1 MARNWAAKRARFEMF
16 SNLSLPAKAVTFYV
30 IAFILVFVIAANP
43 GTFGEA
49 SPPLSMLTSIASV
62 LIMMMIITREGWSKE
77 GWRSLG
83 LFTAGFEG
91 WWVAI
96 LFPAAV
102 LVICNAILIVMG
114 LGSLHGPGGDKSA
127 LQMAANVGA
136 GLFISIGFAFCE
148 EIGWRG
154 YMLPKLLGLGA
165 MTAVFVVG
173 FLQGMWHLPL
183 MLMTSYYHADGNPMI
198 VVPLFL
204 VTLTLA
210 GAFFGFLRLWTGSVW
225 PVAIAHGVF
234 NIVWNLGSEVIK
246 AERPETMEYIGGES
260 GILVIIALI
269 ITTIVLVP
277 RIRRYA

>member
-1 MARNWAAKRARFEMF
+1 VF
-16 SNLSLPAKAVTFYV
+16 SKLPDTAKAVTFYL
-30 IAFILVFVIAANP
+30 IAFILVFAIAANP
-43 GTFGEA
+43 GIFGEA

-62 LIMMMIITREGWSKE
+62 LIMMLIITREGWSKQ

-83 LFTAGFEG
+83 LFTAGFRG
-91 WWVAI
+91 WWVAF

-102 LVICNAILIVMG
+102 LIVCDAVLLVSGLASFAIPDTG
-114 LGSLHGPGGDKSA
+114 RSA
-127 LQMAANVGA
+127 LQIAANIGA

-165 MTAVFVVG
+165 VAAVFVVG
-173 FLQGMWHLPL
+173 LLHGIWHLPL

-210 GAFFGFLRLWTGSVW
+210 GAFFGYLRLWTGSVW

-234 NIVWNLGSEVIK
+234 NLVWNIGSEFLK
-246 AERPETMEYIGGES
+246 GDRPETTEYIGGES
-260 GILVIIALI
+260 GILMIIALI
-269 ITTIVLVP
+269 FTALVLVP
-277 RIRRYA
+277 KIRTYS

>member
-1 MARNWAAKRARFEMF
+1 MF
-16 SNLSLPAKAVTFYV
+16 PALSSPAKAVTFYV
-30 IAFILVFVIAANP
+30 IAFILVFTIAANP
-43 GTFGEA
+43 GIFGEA

-62 LIMMMIITREGWSKE
+62 LIMMLVVTREGWSKE
-77 GWRSLG
+77 GWHSLG
-83 LFTAGFEG
+83 LFTAGFRG

-102 LVICNAILIVMG
+102 LLVCDAVLLISG
-114 LGSLHGPGGDKSA
+114 LASFSIPETGKSA
-127 LQMAANVGA
+127 LQMAANIGA

-154 YMLPKLLGLGA
+154 YMLPKLLSLGA
-165 MTAVFVVG
+165 VAAVFIVG
-173 FLQGMWHLPL
+173 FLQGIWHLPL

-225 PVAIAHGVF
+225 PVAITHGVF
-234 NIVWNLGSEVIK
+234 NLVWGLGSEVIK

-260 GILVIIALI
+260 GALIIIALI
-269 ITTIVLVP
+269 VTSFVLIP
-277 RIRRYA
+277 RIKNYA

>member
-1 MARNWAAKRARFEMF
+1 VF
-16 SNLSLPAKAVTFYV
+16 STLPDTAKAVTFYV
-30 IAFILVFVIAANP
+30 IAFILVFAIAASP
-43 GTFGEA
+43 GILGEA
-49 SPPLSMLTSIASV
+49 SPALSMLTSITSV
-62 LIMMMIITREGWSKE
+62 LIMMLVVTRDGWSKE

-83 LFTAGFEG
+83 LFTAGLRG
-91 WWVAI
+91 WWVAF

-102 LVICNAILIVMG
+102 LIICDAVLLATG
-114 LGSLHGPGGDKSA
+114 LASFAVPEAGRSA
-127 LQMAANVGA
+127 LQISANIGA

-165 MTAVFVVG
+165 VAAVFIVG
-173 FLQGMWHLPL
+173 FLHGMWHLPL

-210 GAFFGFLRLWTGSVW
+210 GAFFGYLRLWTGSVW

-234 NIVWNLGSEVIK
+234 NLVWNIGAELIK

-260 GILVIIALI
+260 GVLIIVALVITAM
-269 ITTIVLVP
+269 VLVP
-277 RIRRYA
+277 RIKALQS

>member
-1 MARNWAAKRARFEMF
+1 MF
-16 SNLSLPAKAVTFYV
+16 PNLPNTAKAVTFYV
-30 IAFILVFVIAANP
+30 IAFILVFALAANP
-43 GTFGEA
+43 GIFGEA
-49 SPPLSMLTSIASV
+49 SAPLSMLTSIVSV
-62 LIMMMIITREGWSKE
+62 LIMMLIITREGWSKE

-83 LFTAGFEG
+83 LFTAGFKG
-91 WWVAI
+91 WWAAF

-114 LGSLHGPGGDKSA
+114 LASLHGPGGDKSA

-154 YMLPKLLGLGA
+154 YMLPKLLGLGTVA
-165 MTAVFVVG
+165 AVFLVG
-173 FLQGMWHLPL
+173 FLHGLWHLPL
-183 MLMTSYYHADGNPMI
+183 MLMTPFYHADGNPMI
-198 VVPLFL
+198 VVPMFL

-210 GAFFGFLRLWTGSVW
+210 GAFYGYLRLLTGSVW

-234 NIVWNLGSEVIK
+234 NLVWNLGSEVIK
-246 AERPETMEYIGGES
+246 ADRPETMEYIGGES

-269 ITTIVLVP
+269 VTAMVLVP
-277 RIRRYA
+277 RIKALQS

>member
-1 MARNWAAKRARFEMF
+1 VF
-16 SNLSLPAKAVTFYV
+16 STLPDTAKAVTFYV
-30 IAFILVFVIAANP
+30 IAFILVFAIAANP

-49 SPPLSMLTSIASV
+49 SPPLSMLTSITSV

-83 LFTAGFEG
+83 LFTAGFKG
-91 WWVAI
+91 WWFAI

-102 LVICNAILIVMG
+102 LVICDAVLLVAG
-114 LGSLHGPGGDKSA
+114 LASFSIPDTGKSA

-165 MTAVFVVG
+165 VAAVFVVG
-173 FLQGMWHLPL
+173 FLQGVWHLPL
-183 MLMTSYYHADGNPMI
+183 MLMTSFYHAEGNPMI
-198 VVPLFL
+198 VVPMFL
-204 VTLTLA
+204 LTLTLA

-234 NIVWNLGSEVIK
+234 NLVWGLGSEVIK
-246 AERPETMEYIGGES
+246 ADRPETMEYVGGES
-260 GILVIIALI
+260 GILIIIALI
-269 ITTIVLVP
+269 VTSFVLIP
-277 RIRRYA
+277 RIRNYA